1 MDRLGEYFDTSTFSQ
16 PEPFTF
22 GSTARTLPDVRAPGI
37 GQFDFSVFK
46 DFPITER
53 TNLQFRA
60 EFFNLTNT
68 PNFGA
73 PNTRFGTGAF
83 GVIGGQRNTPRQVQF
98 ALRLGF

>member
-22 GSTARTLPDVRAPGI
+22 GNTARTLPDTRAPGV
-37 GQFDFSVFK
+37 GQFDFSIFK

-53 TNLQFRA
+53 ANLQFRT

-68 PNFGA
+68 PNFGP

-83 GVIGGQRNTPRQVQF
+83 GVIGRQRNTPRQVQF
-98 ALRLGF
+98 ALRLSF